1 MDWERHVIT
10 IQLDELQVSDC
21 VALPHVISLSLVYQ
35 VGQANETPNIR
46 IPSGLQLS
54 STGF

>member
-35 VGQANETPNIR
+35 VGQANETPNNYTYTKW
-46 IPSGLQLS
+46 PSTEL
-54 STGF
+54 